1 MRFMSEI
8 LFKINIIQKK
18 RVLNLFQQLMD
29 LIIKKN
35 QLPELYNNLK
45 ELIKIMYGIDFKFR
59 NFYF

>member
-1 MRFMSEI
+1 MSEI